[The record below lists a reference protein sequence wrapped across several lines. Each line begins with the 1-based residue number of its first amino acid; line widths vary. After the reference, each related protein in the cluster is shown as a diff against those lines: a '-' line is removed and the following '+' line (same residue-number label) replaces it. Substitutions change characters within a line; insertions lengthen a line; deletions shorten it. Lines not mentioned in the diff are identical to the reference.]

1 MPSGGAC
8 QPGSS
13 FRTTHFTP
21 FIAMAQDIILDP
33 DALSER
39 DFTALKKHRAHLAEV
54 AAAARNPYKN
64 SPRMTVRLR
73 VGEAEEEVALPPS
86 LAGGLAAALAEVAD
100 GRAVHLA
107 PVTDELTTQEAADLL
122 NVSRP
127 FLVKVLDQGAMP
139 HRKVGTHRRVR
150 RADVLAYKAQMYQQA
165 EAALQDLADQAQE
178 LGLGYE

>member
-54 AAAARNPYKN
+54 ASAARNPDEN
-64 SPRMTVRLR
+64 SPRMTVRL
-73 VGEAEEEVALPPS
+73 
-86 LAGGLAAALAEVAD
+86 
-100 GRAVHLA
+100 RAVHLA

-127 FLVKVLDQGAMP
+127 FLVKALDQGAMP